1 MEKQQQQR
9 RHTTGEHPA
18 AMQHN
23 AADKQHF
30 VEQPMLVL
38 PLAIA
43 TAGIACT
50 TELMAIL
57 SVITAA
63 MSSISLEIW
72 IVLARF
78 RKNLFNSMCWPSAS
92 VWIARWNYSV
102 AKIKWGRSSSQCSK
116 SVQSKVKRNIANEM
130 KNGREIMIEKRE

>member
-1 MEKQQQQR
+1 MTEMQLNLTHFIFNFFQKNFLLFSLRQWKNNNNDN
-9 RHTTGEHPA
+9 TTGEHPA

-23 AADKQHF
+23 AADKQHS

-43 TAGIACT
+43 AGGIACT
-50 TELMAIL
+50 TKLMAIL
-57 SVITAA
+57 TVITAA
-63 MSSISLEIW
+63 MSSISLEIR

-92 VWIARWNYSV
+92 VWIAR
-102 AKIKWGRSSSQCSK
+102 
-116 SVQSKVKRNIANEM
+116 
-130 KNGREIMIEKRE
+130 